1 MPIVVAPVPD
11 LKFPP
16 RNSSLF
22 LILPECVQLGEA
34 AIGDVELEHLLLLH
48 FFYFLLVFL
57 LRLFFGHILIL
68 CLLFGFIPTL
78 FLLLWR
84 LFFDL
89 FFFGF
94 LCLVNFHYSCSLLF
108 LFFLFLFF
116 PIHLNGFF
124 CLLRNLLDFIIFR
137 LLFFLFGLR
146 TCSCTRRRS
155 ACRCGSCGRC

>member
-68 CLLFGFIPTL
+68 CLLFGFILTL

-84 LFFDL
+84 L
-89 FFFGF
+89 FFGF

-108 LFFLFLFF
+108 LFFSFSPFTLTASF
-116 PIHLNGFF
+116 
-124 CLLRNLLDFIIFR
+124 
-137 LLFFLFGLR
+137 
-146 TCSCTRRRS
+146 
-155 ACRCGSCGRC
+155 